1 MDSFYGGRQGRTYNI
16 VARFNSIK
24 DMTTAFAQST
34 YTKVNFGQY
43 VMIDTI
49 NEPDNYQND
58 TPWKPRWSDRE
69 NGAIYRRGFDI
80 NRTLAS
86 NSTSIIDPGN
96 GAIYVGQI
104 PSGQPGDT
112 IENVR
117 INENNEL
124 LYDIKHW
131 NMTSSGASASSTPA
145 SAGYIK
151 ALTNLEFQTTN
162 FLNPY
167 FATTFSGAEPTTQE
181 FKNINYPVKIALQG
195 DNLTVLYANKDYREN
210 HLSNPTT
217 IDGETWEDLGGVTAQ
232 FHIYGNC
239 SSLQQIKDTYP
250 KGLGYEWDSEKNEW
264 IEKNPGIKGWLITTT
279 SSVGEGSNVITNY
292 NCYAYNYRDS
302 NVADLSTDVSKEC
315 WYLMG
320 DFKTAVTAQQ
330 MSNYIKP
337 EKIMM
342 VGTTAQQS
350 AIAST
355 LNNGGYWF
363 VKE

>member
-16 VARFNSIK
+16 VARFPSISA
-24 DMTTAFAQST
+24 MTSAFAQST
-34 YTKVNFGQY
+34 YTAVNFGQY

-49 NEPDNYQND
+49 NKSNGENPDW
-58 TPWKPRWSDRE
+58 TSFE

-80 NRTLAS
+80 TAEA
-86 NSTSIIDPGN
+86 TDPITDPGN

-104 PSGQPGDT
+104 PSGVPGDT
-112 IENVR
+112 IKSISFNSTTGQIEYTLFHYNMQDRTVSEKSTVAQGYIESVKDIDYTATNFINPTFQKVITNGTENPTT
-117 INENNEL
+117 IPF
-124 LYDIKHW
+124 
-131 NMTSSGASASSTPA
+131 GAS
-145 SAGYIK
+145 
-151 ALTNLEFQTTN
+151 
-162 FLNPY
+162 
-167 FATTFSGAEPTTQE
+167 
-181 FKNINYPVKIALQG
+181 NINYPVKIALQG
-195 DNLTVLYANKDYREN
+195 DNLIALYANKDYREN

-239 SSLQQIKDTYP
+239 SSQRQIKDTYP
-250 KGLGYEWDSEKNEW
+250 KGLGYEWDNENSQW
-264 IEKNPGIKGWLITTT
+264 ISRPERKGWLITTT
-279 SSVGEGSNVITNY
+279 SSVGEGSNVVTNY

-302 NVADLSTDVSKEC
+302 NAADPSTDVSKEC